1 MAVTDMA
8 ELTADLAEY
17 RERARTWLAEHLE
30 PRAADDPAGADPE
43 HWSPERDRRERA
55 LQRLLFE
62 GGYAGITW
70 PKEYGGQG
78 LSRAHQQAFDDAA
91 RDFRVAEFGIL
102 GRTTWGI
109 CVPTMLAHASPE
121 FLSRHVPKVLA
132 GEELWVQF
140 FSEPEAGSDLAGVR
154 TRAVRDGDRWLLRG
168 SKVWSSGAY
177 YADWG
182 LCLARTNWDV
192 PKHRGLTW
200 FAVKVDQ
207 PGISV
212 QMLRQ
217 INDRAEFCQ
226 EFFDD
231 VELSGDDV
239 VGEVDHG
246 WTVAR
251 TMLVMERQ
259 VGARAKPRPAAV
271 ARRPAADLAT
281 LARSAGRD
289 GDRHVQDLIAQA
301 HIHDTVHAELSTRVA
316 QLAAAGGR
324 DSASLACYPKLAA
337 GTYTPLRALAG
348 IEIGGG
354 TGLTWAPADE
364 QPVPVTDY
372 LGARAIAVAGGTNE
386 MMRNVISERVLGLP
400 REPSYDTDR
409 PFNEVMKRAAEWGRG
424 ETPKSA

>member
-1 MAVTDMA
+1 
-8 ELTADLAEY
+8 
-17 RERARTWLAEHLE
+17 
-30 PRAADDPAGADPE
+30 
-43 HWSPERDRRERA
+43 
-55 LQRLLFE
+55 
-62 GGYAGITW
+62 
-70 PKEYGGQG
+70 
-78 LSRAHQQAFDDAA
+78 
-91 RDFRVAEFGIL
+91 
-102 GRTTWGI
+102 
-109 CVPTMLAHASPE
+109 
-121 FLSRHVPKVLA
+121 
-132 GEELWVQF
+132 
-140 FSEPEAGSDLAGVR
+140 
-154 TRAVRDGDRWLLRG
+154 
-168 SKVWSSGAY
+168 
-177 YADWG
+177 
-182 LCLARTNWDV
+182 
-192 PKHRGLTW
+192 LTW

-231 VELSGDDV
+231 VDLSGDDV

-271 ARRPAADLAT
+271 ARRPAADLAN

-316 QLAAAGGR
+316 QLAADGGR

-424 ETPKSA
+424 ETPKPA